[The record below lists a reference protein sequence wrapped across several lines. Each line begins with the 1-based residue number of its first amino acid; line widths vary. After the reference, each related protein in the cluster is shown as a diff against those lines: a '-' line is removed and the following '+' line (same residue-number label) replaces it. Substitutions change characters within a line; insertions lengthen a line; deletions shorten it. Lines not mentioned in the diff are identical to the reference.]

1 MRIEFYGAARDVTGS
16 QYLVDVNGNR
26 FLMECGMYQGH
37 RADAY
42 DRNCNFRFDV
52 RTIEAV
58 ILSHAHIDHSGN
70 LPNLVKQGY
79 TGAIYTSAAT
89 AALADVMLRDSGHIQ
104 EADAEYVN
112 KKRAVRNEPPIE
124 PIYTSQDAADVYQ
137 YFKPLSY
144 NESFNPVPGVTA
156 HLVDAGHILGSAAI
170 VLDIEEGKRKYQFW
184 FSGDIGRR
192 NLPLIKDPVLPDSA
206 DFVLMESTYGDTP
219 KPDPQE
225 AYGALEDVIRR
236 TFDRGGK
243 VIIPAFAIG
252 RAQELIFAFNKMI
265 SEHDVKPF
273 PVFLDSPLAVEATK
287 IFEKFPDYLDSE
299 THTFEEVEHHPA
311 LEFPQLHLIETV
323 DESKALNDRRDPMV
337 IIAASGMAENGRIV
351 HHLKNNIE
359 DARNTIVIVG
369 WTAPDTLG
377 RRLVEG
383 QPVVNIFGEPMQRKA
398 EVVSINAFS
407 AHAGQDLLVEYVQ
420 STQKTLKK
428 VILVHGEATQAIAL
442 EAKLKEIGVKDI
454 EWPALYDSLE
464 F

>member
-1 MRIEFYGAARDVTGS
+1 MKIEFCGAAQDVTGS
-16 QYLVDVNGNR
+16 QYLVDVNGHR

-42 DRNCNFRFDV
+42 ERNCNFRFDV
-52 RTIEAV
+52 NSIEAV

-79 TGAIYTSAAT
+79 KGAIYTSTAT
-89 AALADVMLRDSGHIQ
+89 AALADVMLRDSGKIQ

-112 KKRAVRNEPPIE
+112 KKRARRNEPPIE
-124 PIYTSQDAADVYQ
+124 PIYTAQDAAEVHQ

-144 NESFNPVPGVTA
+144 NEIFTPVPGVTA
-156 HLVDAGHILGSAAI
+156 HLVDAGHILGSAAV
-170 VLDIEEGKRKYQFW
+170 VLDIQENNRNYRFW

-192 NLPLIKDPVLPDSA
+192 NLPLIKDPVLPESA
-206 DFVLMESTYGDTP
+206 NVILMESTYGDTP
-219 KPDPQE
+219 KPNALE
-225 AYGALEDVIRR
+225 AYGDLEEIVRR
-236 TFDRGGK
+236 TFARGGK
-243 VIIPAFAIG
+243 VIIPAFAVG

-265 SEHDVKPF
+265 SEHDMNPF
-273 PVFLDSPLAVEATK
+273 PVFLDSPLALEATK
-287 IFEKFPDYLDSE
+287 VFEEFPEYLDSE

-311 LEFPQLHLIETV
+311 LEFPQLHKIQSV
-323 DESKALNDRRDPMV
+323 DESKALNDRHDPMV

-377 RRLVEG
+377 RRLVEQ

-398 EVVSINAFS
+398 EVDTIHTFS

-420 STQKTLKK
+420 CTQKTLQK
-428 VILVHGEATQAIAL
+428 VILVHGEATPANAF
-442 EAKLKEIGVKDI
+442 EAKLKEIGVTDI
-454 EWPALYDSLE
+454 DWPALYDSLE
-464 F
+464 I